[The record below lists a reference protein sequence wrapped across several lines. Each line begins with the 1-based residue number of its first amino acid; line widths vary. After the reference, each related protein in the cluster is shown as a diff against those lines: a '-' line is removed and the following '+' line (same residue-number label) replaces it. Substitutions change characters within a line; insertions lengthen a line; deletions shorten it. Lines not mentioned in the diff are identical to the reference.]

1 MIPGKRYTAETVLR
15 IASRRKWL
23 ILVPAIVVAAA
34 GLAWIQHLPNVYR
47 ANTLIIVVPQRVPES
62 YVRSTVTTRIEDRLQ
77 SISQQIL
84 SRTRLEKIVQDFN
97 LYPERR
103 QAEVMED
110 IVDHMRQDISIDI
123 VKGDAFRVSY
133 SAAQPVTAMKVTE
146 RLASL
151 FIDESLRDREAL
163 AEGTNS
169 FLEAQLDEAR
179 RKLVENEKLLEEYQ
193 SKYNGELPTQLQA
206 NLQGLHNTEMQLQ
219 ALVES
224 TNRDRDRRMLVERLT
239 ADANLD
245 ASRDAALPQ
254 APAPSGDS
262 DGSTPNPTEQLRQ
275 AETALIALELR
286 LKAEHPDVIRLKRS
300 IAELKKR
307 VAVDAAD
314 QPVSTSGK
322 IVTGPG
328 DAIRRNR
335 MNEAK
340 NELASLDVQLASKAA
355 EENRL
360 RGILAEY
367 QRRIEAT
374 PSREAEL
381 ASLTRDYDTIQQ
393 SYRTLLSKKE
403 DSQIAANLERRQI
416 GEQFRVVDA
425 ARVPEKPTS
434 PDRPKLYLLALTSAL
449 IIGCAFAASAE
460 FLDRTM
466 RSEEDVRAALGLPV
480 LATIPVLG
488 RRAPRRARGGDRNS
502 HV

>member
-1 MIPGKRYTAETVLR
+1 M
-15 IASRRKWL
+15 
-23 ILVPAIVVAAA
+23 PAVVVAAA
-34 GLAWIQHLPNVYR
+34 GVAWIHYLPNVYR
-47 ANTLIIVVPQRVPES
+47 ANTLILVVPQRVPES
-62 YVRSTVTTRIEDRLQ
+62 YVRATVTTRIEDRLQ

-84 SRTRLEKIVQDFN
+84 SRTRLERIVQDFS
-97 LYPERR
+97 LYPQLRST
-103 QAEVMED
+103 EVMED
-110 IVDHMRQDISIDI
+110 IVDRMRKDIAIDI

-133 SAAQPVTAMKVTE
+133 SAPQPVIAMKVTE

-179 RKLVENEKLLEEYQ
+179 RKLVENEKTLEEYQ
-193 SKYNGELPTQLQA
+193 NKYNGELPTQLNA

-224 TNRDRDRRMLVERLT
+224 INRDRDRRMLVERLT

-245 ASRDAALPQ
+245 ASRDAALVQ
-254 APAPSGDS
+254 TAPPGDA
-262 DGSTPNPTEQLRQ
+262 DGTQSPTEQLRQ
-275 AETALIALELR
+275 AETALAALQLR

-307 VAVDAAD
+307 VAVEAAD

-322 IVTGPG
+322 VVVGPG
-328 DAIRRNR
+328 DSVRRNR
-335 MNEAK
+335 MSDAK
-340 NELASLDVQLASKAA
+340 GELASLDVQLASNAA
-355 EENRL
+355 EESRL

-381 ASLTRDYDTIQQ
+381 AGLTRDYDTIQQ

-425 ARVPEKPTS
+425 ARVPEKPAS

-449 IIGCAFAASAE
+449 VIGFAFAASAE

-466 RSEEDVRAALGLPV
+466 RSEEDVRAALKLPV
-480 LATIPVLG
+480 VATIPLLG
-488 RRAPRRARGGDRNS
+488 RGAPGWGGRSWAAGGRRDS

>member
-1 MIPGKRYTAETVLR
+1 MIPGKRYTAETVFK

-23 ILVPAIVVAAA
+23 ILVPAVVVAAA

-84 SRTRLEKIVQDFN
+84 SRTRLEKVVQDFN

-110 IVDHMRQDISIDI
+110 IVDRMRQDISIDI

-179 RKLVENEKLLEEYQ
+179 RKLVENEKSLEEYQ
-193 SKYNGELPTQLQA
+193 NKYNGELPTQLQA

-262 DGSTPNPTEQLRQ
+262 DAALNPAEQLRQ
-275 AETALIALELR
+275 AETALVALELR

-307 VAVDAAD
+307 VAVDAAA

-322 IVTGPG
+322 VVTGPG

-355 EENRL
+355 EDSRL

-488 RRAPRRARGGDRNS
+488 RGAPRRAGGGDRNS